1 MGMREAGTLG
11 AQPKRKMSFA
21 SDQLYN
27 TYIRRNLPTIA
38 SKVKVREVIVHL
50 PCLTSH
56 DRENIEAKRDTN
68 GNHDA
73 MVLLMECLKRRE
85 NWPEQ
90 LIQALEACEHTRL
103 AAEVRTAYE
112 ALTGANSNASGPP
125 PGTVVRAHVHPAPA
139 ASPPSIPDGA
149 AVAPPPEVPPVPAE
163 PAIQAPSPLQNT
175 PEPPPSEAQ
184 LSTPTEV
191 PPTVTPP
198 PSPET
203 PHAQQVAAAVP
214 REDTQRVPEEN
225 SESQFEVGDDANTQI
240 EEEAAPQSPSSRNDD
255 SMASPTA
262 NQEQLGARQGS
273 SVLTVTPVKRPVQD
287 SSPPAVQTPTAKGSE
302 PVQGV
307 DRSPQTEPAD
317 SFGPSVG
324 RTRPLDDVCLSKPGQ
339 LVSIQPQG
347 SPGPAVLPECP
358 EDPYSGGSDR
368 LEISE
373 AAPDDVAP
381 SQTPACSSA
390 VSSTA
395 GGSVVD
401 PPCQEN
407 GIALDH
413 HEPDESHYE
422 SLSPSMGVLENT
434 VHVSQEP
441 SIPNLNGPPPQ
452 MKETG
457 KGVTSAAD
465 EAISASDNSDP
476 PKAKV
481 SPELHPQQKAEPPQA
496 PIPQTTPGGYALAAA
511 GVCACALLVAW
522 KLKKM

>member
-1 MGMREAGTLG
+1 
-11 AQPKRKMSFA
+11 MSFT

-38 SKVKVREVIVHL
+38 SRVKVREVIVHL

-90 LIQALEACEHTRL
+90 LIQALEACEHTML
-103 AAEVRTAYE
+103 ASEVRAAYE
-112 ALTGANSNASGPP
+112 ALTGVNNSSAGSP
-125 PGTVVRAHVHPAPA
+125 PGTVVRAHVHPPPA
-139 ASPPSIPDGA
+139 ASSPSVPDRGA

-175 PEPPPSEAQ
+175 PERPSSEAE
-184 LSTPTEV
+184 LSTPTKV

-203 PHAQQVAAAVP
+203 PHAQQAAAVP
-214 REDTQRVPEEN
+214 REDTRRGPEEN
-225 SESQFEVGDDANTQI
+225 SESQFEVGDDANPQNK
-240 EEEAAPQSPSSRNDD
+240 EEASPQSPGSRNDD
-255 SMASPTA
+255 STASPTA
-262 NQEQLGARQGS
+262 NQEQLGAREGS
-273 SVLTVTPVKRPVQD
+273 GVLTVTPVKRPVQD
-287 SSPPAVQTPTAKGSE
+287 SSPPAVQTPTARVSE
-302 PVQGV
+302 AVQAV
-307 DRSPQTEPAD
+307 DRSPQTEPAA
-317 SFGPSVG
+317 SFGPSAG
-324 RTRPLDDVCLSKPGQ
+324 MTPPLDDSCLSKPGQ
-339 LVSIQPQG
+339 LVSILPQT
-347 SPGPAVLPECP
+347 SPGPAVFPGSL

-368 LEISE
+368 LEFSE
-373 AAPDDVAP
+373 AAPDAVAP

-413 HEPDESHYE
+413 HEPEESHYE
-422 SLSPSMGVLENT
+422 SLCPSMEVLENT

-441 SIPNLNGPPPQ
+441 SVLNMNGPPPQ

-457 KGVTSAAD
+457 KGVTSAAE
-465 EAISASDNSDP
+465 EAISVSGNSEP

-496 PIPQTTPGGYALAAA
+496 PTSQTAPGGYALAAA